1 VLRTLILAIALIVG
15 GLPTLGMTCARPSV
29 PVGAAGSACQH
40 ATHLHTARLVVGD
53 ACSLSWQPILTVRV
67 DVRRTVA
74 QPSLA
79 ALTADVVT
87 DLPVG
92 EPTLP
97 PTSPAARQHHAWRGS
112 PLVLR
117 I

>member
-1 VLRTLILAIALIVG
+1 
-15 GLPTLGMTCARPSV
+15 
-29 PVGAAGSACQH
+29 
-40 ATHLHTARLVVGD
+40 
-53 ACSLSWQPILTVRV
+53 V

-74 QPSLA
+74 QPSLD